1 AALVIVWPSWL
12 TRPASTSARA
22 AAREGA
28 RPCVT
33 SSWSTRSS
41 PWRSTGSLR
50 SAAWRG
56 RPWRA
61 WKEFMLIGTA
71 SARRSVAVRV
81 GLVRTCLR
89 HADVGRLRVG
99 QLGELHVELPE
110 LQAGDLLVEV
120 LGQRVDAHR
129 VVGGAGEQL
138 DLRDGLVGEG
148 ARHHVARVAGGA
160 AEVNQAALGEQDD
173 ALAVREND
181 VVHLGLDLFPLVAFD
196 AGDVDL
202 VVEVADVAHDGLV
215 LHLRH

>member
-89 HADVGRLRVG
+89 HADVGRLRGG
-99 QLGELHVELPE
+99 QLVALYVAVPE
-110 LQAGDLLVEV
+110 LQAGVLLVEV
-120 LGQRVDAHR
+120 LGPRIHADR
-129 VVGGAGEQL
+129 VVARAREQF
-138 DLRDGLVGEG
+138 DLRDRLVGEG
-148 ARHHVARVAGGA
+148 TRHHVAGVAGGA

-173 ALAVREND
+173 ALAVRED
-181 VVHLGLDLFPLVAFD
+181 HVV
-196 AGDVDL
+196 
-202 VVEVADVAHDGLV
+202 
-215 LHLRH
+215 